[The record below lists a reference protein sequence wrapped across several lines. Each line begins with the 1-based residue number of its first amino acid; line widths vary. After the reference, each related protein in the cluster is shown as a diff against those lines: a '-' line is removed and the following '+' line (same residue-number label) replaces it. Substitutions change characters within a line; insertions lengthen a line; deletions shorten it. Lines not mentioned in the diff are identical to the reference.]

1 MYPIDTLT
9 MKTRLL
15 FLVFLLCLPIVF
27 SQDWVFNSNNIEL
40 SMDISSNI
48 SLISLGSRYNVEY
61 VIANLSFV
69 PGDYFQE
76 DVISINTNPATE
88 LKDGSAV
95 FRWNNPTEKELR
107 FSLKSNI
114 QSFNKIVKVKDKVT
128 FPLENLPDDVKI
140 YTKPSATIDSDDKE
154 IVKLASELISGE
166 DDLYVIAFK
175 LGEWTKKNVD
185 YDLSTLTE
193 SVSQKASWVL
203 KNREGVCDEL
213 TNLFI
218 AMNRALGIPAKFVS
232 GVAYTNSEQFE
243 EGFGPHGWA
252 EVYFPG
258 YGWVPFDVTYG
269 EFGFVDVGHVKLKEG
284 MDANEASTKFQ
295 WLGKDVD
302 IKSSPLDINTDIK
315 EIKGKSNDLI
325 SINTVAVKKE
335 IGFGSYGLIE
345 ANVENLNDYY
355 VSTELGLSKSQEVE
369 VIGEN
374 KRTVLL
380 KPDEKKKISWIV
392 KVSNNLDRGYM
403 YTFPFVVTSLRN
415 ITSELKFDV
424 MENGK
429 RFSLEGIESL
439 VEESEEEKS
448 YSGDLMVA
456 CMVEQN
462 EIYEYED
469 TSVKCDVKNIGNV
482 YLEDLNIC
490 LEEECRKLSL
500 GITEE
505 DKVNFNFKPKEV
517 GVQEIVIKA
526 NNKDVSKNALLDISV
541 YDEPSIEID
550 ELVHP
555 TEIEY
560 KDIYEIAFVLNKKSR
575 FAPDNV
581 SIKIEPV
588 DKEWNLNQ
596 LKKSRK
602 FVLKMYGNEL
612 KAGENNF
619 KIIVTYNDRKGKS
632 YKTSKEFNL
641 KLVNVN
647 IFQRMVI
654 FFKHLF

>member
-1 MYPIDTLT
+1 MGLKK
-9 MKTRLL
+9 MLL

-27 SQDWVFNSNNIEL
+27 SQDWMFNSNHIEL

-48 SLISLGSRYNVEY
+48 SLVSLGSKYNVEY

-76 DVISINTNPATE
+76 EIISVDTTPVTK
-88 LKDGSAV
+88 LKDGSVV
-95 FRWNNPTEKELR
+95 FRWDNPSGKELR
-107 FSLKSNI
+107 FNLKSKI
-114 QSFNKIVKVKDKVT
+114 KSFNKIVKVKNKVN
-128 FPLENLPDDVKI
+128 FPLENLPDDVKA
-140 YTKPSATIDSDDKE
+140 YTKPSATIDSDNKD
-154 IVKLASELISGE
+154 IVRLASELISGE

-175 LGEWTKKNVD
+175 LGDWTKKNVN

-218 AMNRALGIPAKFVS
+218 AMNRALGIPAKFIS
-232 GVAYTNSEQFE
+232 GVAYTNSEDFE

-252 EVYFPG
+252 EIYFPE

-269 EFGFVDVGHVKLKEG
+269 EFGFVDAGHIKLKEG

-295 WLGKDVD
+295 WLGKDID
-302 IKSSPLDINTDIK
+302 IKSSPLDINTNIK
-315 EIKGKSNDLI
+315 ETKGRISELI
-325 SINTVAVKKE
+325 SISATAVKDE

-345 ANVENLNDYY
+345 ANVENVNDYY

-369 VIGEN
+369 IIGEN

-380 KPDEKKKISWIV
+380 KPNEEKKINWIV
-392 KVSNNLDRGYM
+392 KVSDNLEHGYM

-415 ITSELKFDV
+415 VTSELGFDV

-429 RFSLEGIESL
+429 KFSLEGIESL
-439 VEESEEEKS
+439 VEESEEKKS
-448 YSGDLMVA
+448 YSGDLMIA
-456 CMVEQN
+456 CIVEQDG
-462 EIYEYED
+462 IYEYED
-469 TSVKCDVKNIGNV
+469 TIVKCDVKNIGNV
-482 YLEDLNIC
+482 YLTDLDIC
-490 LEEECRKLSL
+490 LEEECKKLNL

-505 DKVNFNFKPKEV
+505 DKLDFNFKPKAI
-517 GVQEIVIKA
+517 GAQEIVIKA
-526 NNKDVSKNALLDISV
+526 SNKDVSKNALLDIDV

-550 ELVHP
+550 ELIHP
-555 TEIEY
+555 AEVEY
-560 KDIYEIAFVLNKKSR
+560 RDIYEIAFVLNKKSR
-575 FAPDNV
+575 FAPYNV
-581 SIKIEPV
+581 SIMIEPV
-588 DKEWNLNQ
+588 NKEWDLSQ
-596 LKKSRK
+596 LKESRK

-619 KIIVTYNDRKGKS
+619 KIIVTYNDKKGKS
-632 YKTSKEFNL
+632 YETSKEFNL

-647 IFQRMVI
+647 IVQRIVI

>member
-1 MYPIDTLT
+1 MGL
-9 MKTRLL
+9 KKRLL

-27 SQDWVFNSNNIEL
+27 SQDWVFNSNNIKL

-48 SLISLGSRYNVEY
+48 SLISLGSKYNVEY

-76 DVISINTNPATE
+76 EVISINTNPATE
-88 LKDGSAV
+88 LNDGSAI
-95 FRWNNPTEKELR
+95 FKWDNPREKELR

-114 QSFNKIVKVKDKVT
+114 RSFNKIVKVKDKVT
-128 FPLENLPDDVKI
+128 FPLKNLPDDVKR

-154 IVKLASELISGE
+154 IVRLASELISGE

-252 EVYFPG
+252 EIYFPD

-269 EFGFVDVGHVKLKEG
+269 EFGFIDVGHVKLKEG

-302 IKSSPLDINTDIK
+302 IKSSPLDINTNIK
-315 EIKGKSNDLI
+315 EIKGKINKLI
-325 SINTVAVKKE
+325 SISAVDVKKE
-335 IGFGSYGLIE
+335 MGFGSYGLIE
-345 ANVENLNDYY
+345 ANVENLNNYY

-369 VIGEN
+369 VIGDN
-374 KRTVLL
+374 KRIILL
-380 KPDEKKKISWIV
+380 KPNEEKKINWIV
-392 KVSNNLDRGYM
+392 KVSDNLEHGYM

-415 ITSELKFDV
+415 VTSELRFDV

-429 RFSLEGIESL
+429 KFSLEGIESL

-448 YSGDLMVA
+448 YSGDLMIA

-469 TSVKCDVKNIGNV
+469 TIVKCDVKNIGNV
-482 YLEDLNIC
+482 YLEDLNVC
-490 LEEECRKLSL
+490 LEEECKKLNL

-517 GVQEIVIKA
+517 GAQEIVIKA
-526 NNKDVSKNALLDISV
+526 INKDVSKNALLDIAV

-560 KDIYEIAFVLNKKSR
+560 NDIYEIAFVLNKKSR

-596 LKKSRK
+596 LKESRK

-632 YKTSKEFNL
+632 YETNKEFNL

>member
-1 MYPIDTLT
+1 
-9 MKTRLL
+9 
-15 FLVFLLCLPIVF
+15 
-27 SQDWVFNSNNIEL
+27 
-40 SMDISSNI
+40 
-48 SLISLGSRYNVEY
+48 
-61 VIANLSFV
+61 
-69 PGDYFQE
+69 
-76 DVISINTNPATE
+76 
-88 LKDGSAV
+88 
-95 FRWNNPTEKELR
+95 
-107 FSLKSNI
+107 
-114 QSFNKIVKVKDKVT
+114 
-128 FPLENLPDDVKI
+128 
-140 YTKPSATIDSDDKE
+140 
-154 IVKLASELISGE
+154 
-166 DDLYVIAFK
+166 
-175 LGEWTKKNVD
+175 
-185 YDLSTLTE
+185 
-193 SVSQKASWVL
+193 
-203 KNREGVCDEL
+203 
-213 TNLFI
+213 
-218 AMNRALGIPAKFVS
+218 
-232 GVAYTNSEQFE
+232 QFE

-252 EVYFPG
+252 EVYFPE

-315 EIKGKSNDLI
+315 DTTGKVNELI
-325 SINTVAVKKE
+325 SINAVAIKKE

-345 ANVENLNDYY
+345 ANVENINDHYI
-355 VSTELGLSKSQEVE
+355 STELGLSKSQEVE

-415 ITSELKFDV
+415 VTSELKFDV

-429 RFSLEGIESL
+429 RFSLEGIENL

-448 YSGDLMVA
+448 YSGDLMIA

-482 YLEDLNIC
+482 YLENLDIC
-490 LEEECRKLSL
+490 LEEECEKLSL

-526 NNKDVSKNALLDISV
+526 NNKDVSKNSLLDISV
-541 YDEPSIEID
+541 YDEPSIEIED
-550 ELVHP
+550 LVHP
-555 TEIEY
+555 KEVEY
-560 KDIYEIAFVLNKKSR
+560 KNIYEIAFVLNKKSQ
-575 FAPDNV
+575 FAPYNV

-588 DKEWNLNQ
+588 GKEWDLNQ
-596 LKKSRK
+596 LKESRK

-619 KIIVTYNDRKGKS
+619 KIIVNYNDKKGKS
-632 YKTSKEFNL
+632 YETNKEFNL

>member
-1 MYPIDTLT
+1 MGL
-9 MKTRLL
+9 KKRLL

-27 SQDWVFNSNNIEL
+27 SQDWVFNSNNIKL

-48 SLISLGSRYNVEY
+48 SLISLGSKYNVEY

-76 DVISINTNPATE
+76 EVISINTNPATE
-88 LKDGSAV
+88 LNDGSAI
-95 FRWNNPTEKELR
+95 FKWDNPREKELR

-114 QSFNKIVKVKDKVT
+114 RSFNKIVKVKDKVT
-128 FPLENLPDDVKI
+128 FPLKNLPDDVKR

-154 IVKLASELISGE
+154 IVRLASELISGE

-252 EVYFPG
+252 EIYFPD

-269 EFGFVDVGHVKLKEG
+269 EFGFIDVGHVKLKEG

-302 IKSSPLDINTDIK
+302 IKSSPLDINTNIK
-315 EIKGKSNDLI
+315 EIKGKINKLI
-325 SINTVAVKKE
+325 SISAVAVKKE
-335 IGFGSYGLIE
+335 MGFGSYGLIE
-345 ANVENLNDYY
+345 ANVENLNNYY

-369 VIGEN
+369 VIGDN
-374 KRTVLL
+374 KRIILL
-380 KPDEKKKISWIV
+380 KPNEEKKINWIV
-392 KVSNNLDRGYM
+392 KVSDNLEHGYM

-415 ITSELKFDV
+415 VTSELRFDV

-429 RFSLEGIESL
+429 KFSLEGIESL

-448 YSGDLMVA
+448 YSGDLMIA

-469 TSVKCDVKNIGNV
+469 TIVKCDVKNIGNV
-482 YLEDLNIC
+482 YLEDLNVC
-490 LEEECRKLSL
+490 LEEECKKLNL

-517 GVQEIVIKA
+517 GAQEIVIKA
-526 NNKDVSKNALLDISV
+526 INKDVSKNALLDIAV

-560 KDIYEIAFVLNKKSR
+560 NDIYEIAFVLNKKSR

-596 LKKSRK
+596 LKESRK

-632 YKTSKEFNL
+632 YETNKEFNL

>member
-1 MYPIDTLT
+1 MGL
-9 MKTRLL
+9 KKRLL

-27 SQDWVFNSNNIEL
+27 SQDWVFNSKYIEL
-40 SMDISSNI
+40 SLDISSNI
-48 SLISLGSRYNVEY
+48 SLISLGSKYKIDY
-61 VIANLSFV
+61 ITANLSFV

-76 DVISINTNPATE
+76 EVISIDTNPVTE

-95 FRWNNPTEKELR
+95 FRWDNPKEKELR
-107 FSLKSNI
+107 FSLKSDI
-114 QSFNKIVKVKDKVT
+114 KSFNKIVKVKDKVN
-128 FPLENLPDDVKI
+128 FPLENLPDDVKK
-140 YTKPSATIDSDDKE
+140 YTKPSATIDSDNKD
-154 IVKLASELISGE
+154 IAKLASEIISGE
-166 DDLYVIAFK
+166 DDLYVVAFK
-175 LGEWTKKNVD
+175 LGEWTKKNID

-252 EVYFPG
+252 EVYFPE

-315 EIKGKSNDLI
+315 DTTGKVNELI
-325 SINTVAVKKE
+325 SINAVAIKKE

-345 ANVENLNDYY
+345 ANVENINDHYI
-355 VSTELGLSKSQEVE
+355 STELGLSKSQEVE

-415 ITSELKFDV
+415 VTSELKFDV

-429 RFSLEGIESL
+429 RFSLEGIENL

-448 YSGDLMVA
+448 YSGDLMIA

-482 YLEDLNIC
+482 YLENLDIC
-490 LEEECRKLSL
+490 LEEECEKLSL

-526 NNKDVSKNALLDISV
+526 NNKDVSKNSLLDISV
-541 YDEPSIEID
+541 YDEPSIEIED
-550 ELVHP
+550 LVHP
-555 TEIEY
+555 KEVEY
-560 KDIYEIAFVLNKKSR
+560 KNIYEIAFVLNKKSQ
-575 FAPDNV
+575 FAPYNV

-588 DKEWNLNQ
+588 GKEWDLNQ
-596 LKKSRK
+596 LKESRK

-619 KIIVTYNDRKGKS
+619 KIIVNYNDKKGKS
-632 YKTSKEFNL
+632 YETNKEFNL